1 MICFIRMPGGEASGS
16 AQLPWLHRFKRNIV
30 NCLLCLK
37 LSLCELP
44 TPAVLISECHVTQGN
59 GKDEKEFTILNLHQI
74 TLQESCF
81 AGLSTEDQCQSAGK
95 KRIQAIMK
103 RPISS
108 SFIKHRHTFYPC
120 EYYRGA
126 YGNMQILSVCV
137 WSILKR
143 PTIMF
148 PAVLQEC
155 GCWDHQ

>member
-1 MICFIRMPGGEASGS
+1 MFYPYAWGEASGS

-103 RPISS
+103 RPISA